1 VACQVLDVLLEV
13 TVDEIGRFELMGSQD
28 HGRPNVNLR
37 RR

>member
-28 HGRPNVNLR
+28 HVPGRT
-37 RR
+37 